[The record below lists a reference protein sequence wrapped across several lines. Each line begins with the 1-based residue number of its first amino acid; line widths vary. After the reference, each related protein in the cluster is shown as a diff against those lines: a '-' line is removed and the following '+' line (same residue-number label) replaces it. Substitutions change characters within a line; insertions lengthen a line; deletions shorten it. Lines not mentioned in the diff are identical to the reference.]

1 MIINRFADRMFL
13 EILPPS
19 GGVSDYL
26 TQIQFPLPREFN
38 VYDHGKTVALKW
50 IYQLNEWAGTTTFA
64 LRWYV
69 DTDQIQTYHEGS
81 PCNATKWVAEFR
93 KVHGKGPWVSDGNKT
108 LPEDQLHTLWDMVQ
122 AKYS

>member
-13 EILPPS
+13 EILPPT
-19 GGVSDYL
+19 GGVSDFL
-26 TQIQFPLPREFN
+26 TKTHFPLPREFKVYNHGEN
-38 VYDHGKTVALKW
+38 VHVIW
-50 IYQLNEWAGTTTFA
+50 VYQLNDWAGTTTFG

-81 PCNATKWVAEFR
+81 PCKAAKWISEFQ
-93 KVHGKGPWVSDGNKT
+93 KVQGKGPWISDGDTT
-108 LPEDQLHTLWDMVQ
+108 LPENLLRHLWDRVQ